1 VCGDVE
7 ERITSVPPPD
17 KRPTMLSKVLLLS
30 ALAAV
35 EAYNSGAALV
45 RPASRVTA
53 AARSCAA
60 PVMTEETDML
70 KVAAAKRAKYEAE
83 VAAENARKEQV
94 RLEAATK
101 LEETRANY
109 IAALEQEGRDATPPA
124 MAFAAPVVEEEEE
137 ATVAAEAAV
146 AEKQTPAR
154 LFEKIMAPA
163 YIPPAVKKARPE
175 LVEKY
180 QSKKK
185 AAGVAKPVAAPRPAA
200 APKAAAT
207 PKATI
212 STPKAANPFGGFTLP
227 SRKAAA
233 PKRAQPKRAA
243 PERAKA
249 AAKPAATKKPAS
261 NLFGGLVLPTQSVPT
276 RGARKPAKVVKA
288 ATKAPMFGRGAQKT
302 TKTAKAAVDDKAE
315 TPAQLFEKIMAPV
328 YIPPSVRES
337 RPELV
342 EKYGKKK

>member
-1 VCGDVE
+1 
-7 ERITSVPPPD
+7 
-17 KRPTMLSKVLLLS
+17 
-30 ALAAV
+30 
-35 EAYNSGAALV
+35 
-45 RPASRVTA
+45 
-53 AARSCAA
+53 
-60 PVMTEETDML
+60 ML

-185 AAGVAKPVAAPRPAA
+185 AAGVAKPVEYFPPNLVD
-200 APKAAAT
+200 KM
-207 PKATI
+207 I
-212 STPKAANPFGGFTLP
+212 DNDFEFAANN
-227 SRKAAA
+227 
-233 PKRAQPKRAA
+233 
-243 PERAKA
+243 RAKI
-249 AAKPAATKKPAS
+249 
-261 NLFGGLVLPTQSVPT
+261 LEEW
-276 RGARKPAKVVKA
+276 
-288 ATKAPMFGRGAQKT
+288 QKRYDS
-302 TKTAKAAVDDKAE
+302 KSDPK
-315 TPAQLFEKIMAPV
+315 
-328 YIPPSVRES
+328 
-337 RPELV
+337 
-342 EKYGKKK
+342 G